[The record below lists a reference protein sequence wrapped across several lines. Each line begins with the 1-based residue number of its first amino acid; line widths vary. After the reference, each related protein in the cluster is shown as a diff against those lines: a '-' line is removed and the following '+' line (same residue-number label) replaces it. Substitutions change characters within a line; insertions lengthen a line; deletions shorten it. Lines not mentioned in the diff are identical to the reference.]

1 MRTLTFAAALV
12 LLSTLTARTQ
22 GAPVNEHPKLPPGQ
36 GRELMIKVCSSCHE
50 PEKVVDQEFDAAGW
64 KTVVDQMAAQGAAAT
79 DKEFDE
85 IVQYLA
91 KAFPAPK

>member
-1 MRTLTFAAALV
+1 MTNERPQDPPA
-12 LLSTLTARTQ
+12 
-22 GAPVNEHPKLPPGQ
+22 NEHPKLPAGK
-36 GRELMIKVCSSCHE
+36 GRDVMIKVCSSCHE
-50 PEKVVDQEFDAAGW
+50 PEKVVDQENDAAGW
-64 KTVVDQMAAQGAAAT
+64 QTVVDQMAAQGATAT